1 MRLGFHSM
9 VGWLGIGG
17 LVVQSHSS
25 SLEEGLCIR

>member
-1 MRLGFHSM
+1 M